1 MPRHFLNFRCSHAMK
16 TSFRCVLARKYK
28 SGRLAQLVERV
39 LDVYEAIGSSPIP
52 PTSIKLSDFFPTNS
66 AAQRAASYGKMGFQT
81 VRKLQLCT
89 LNFEQKSD
97 KIKITCLILSSLCS
111 NNTIKINYNF
121 FLPTFRT

>member
-89 LNFEQKSD
+89 LNFEQKND

-121 FLPTFRT
+121 FLPTFLT

>member
-1 MPRHFLNFRCSHAMK
+1 MGGFAFHF
-16 TSFRCVLARKYK
+16 ARP
-28 SGRLAQLVERV
+28 
-39 LDVYEAIGSSPIP
+39 PI
-52 PTSIKLSDFFPTNS
+52 
-66 AAQRAASYGKMGFQT
+66 QT